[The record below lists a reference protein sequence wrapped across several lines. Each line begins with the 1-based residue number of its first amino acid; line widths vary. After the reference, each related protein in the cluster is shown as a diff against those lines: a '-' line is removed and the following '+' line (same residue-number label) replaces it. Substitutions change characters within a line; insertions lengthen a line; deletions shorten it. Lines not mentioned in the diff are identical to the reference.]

1 LQHDPRLNQEVAE
14 KIWPIY
20 EELSREDLSERCLG
34 GYTQNANESLNSIIW
49 KFAPKHLHS
58 GPETVEIAAWLGGC
72 IFNEGYLSILWI
84 MQLLEIQIGEH
95 SFEYATFVNK
105 RRENKQDIRRKEMTH
120 EARKARKRAQFDEE
134 DDDITVEDMLYG
146 PGIAE

>member
-1 LQHDPRLNQEVAE
+1 
-14 KIWPIY
+14 
-20 EELSREDLSERCLG
+20 
-34 GYTQNANESLNSIIW
+34 
-49 KFAPKHLHS
+49 
-58 GPETVEIAAWLGGC
+58 
-72 IFNEGYLSILWI
+72 
-84 MQLLEIQIGEH
+84 MQLLEIQIGER